1 VPAAPAAASIAC
13 AAEEPAAMIGGVLL
27 AAGEGRRFRRAG
39 GGVKLLATV
48 AGRPLV
54 EAPLRALAEAGLD
67 ELVVV
72 LGAAA
77 EEVASEADL
86 RAARTVV
93 NRRWR
98 DGMATS
104 LQAGL
109 RALDPACGWAL
120 VALGDAPGLTA
131 EAVRRVRAATA
142 TTQASLLAAR
152 YRDGRLAHPVAIRRD
167 RWPQLP
173 TRGEAGAR
181 VLGEPEG
188 VDCADLE
195 PPGDADTPADL

>member
-1 VPAAPAAASIAC
+1 VTAAGT
-13 AAEEPAAMIGGVLL
+13 PAAMIGGVLL
-27 AAGEGRRFRRAG
+27 AAGEGTRFRRAG
-39 GGVKLLATV
+39 GGVKLLAKV

-54 EAPLRALAEAGLD
+54 ERPLRALAEAGLD

-72 LGAAA
+72 LGASAQELA
-77 EEVASEADL
+77 READL
-86 RAARTVV
+86 SAARTVV
-93 NRRWR
+93 NARWR

-109 RALDPACGWAL
+109 DALDPACEWAV
-120 VALGDAPGLTA
+120 VALGDAPALTA
-131 EAVRRVRAATA
+131 ESVRRVRAATA
-142 TTQASLLAAR
+142 TTHASLLAAR

-173 TRGEAGAR
+173 TRGDAGAR

-188 VDCADLE
+188 VDCTDLD